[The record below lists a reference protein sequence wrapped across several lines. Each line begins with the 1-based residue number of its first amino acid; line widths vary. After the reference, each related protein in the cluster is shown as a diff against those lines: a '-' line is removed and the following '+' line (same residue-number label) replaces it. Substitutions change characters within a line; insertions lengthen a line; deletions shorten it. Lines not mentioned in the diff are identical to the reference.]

1 MDKCKFEIVFVV
13 SQMYGWID
21 SWMDS
26 VSLRYRFCGK
36 SDGWMDGWCKFAIQ
50 DGWISVSLR

>member
-1 MDKCKFEIVFVV
+1 MV

-21 SWMDS
+21 TSMDC

-36 SDGWMDGWCKFAIQ
+36 SDGWMEG
-50 DGWISVSLR
+50 VSLRYRKDGCMDELV

>member
-1 MDKCKFEIVFVV
+1 MV

-21 SWMDS
+21 TWMDC

-36 SDGWMDGWCKFAIQ
+36 SDGWMDG
-50 DGWISVSLR
+50 VSLRYRKDGWMDG

>member
-1 MDKCKFEIVFVV
+1 MV

-21 SWMDS
+21 TWMDRC

-36 SDGWMDGWCKFAIQ
+36 SDGWMEG
-50 DGWISVSLR
+50 VSLRYRKDGWMDGLV